1 MWHDLLSVQV
11 PIAEKVLRTVGVY
24 ALIVILFRLSGKR
37 GLANLNTFDFVVIF
51 LLSNVVQ
58 NAVIGNDNSL
68 LGGAI
73 GATTL
78 VAVTDFGVSGS
89 GFVSG
94 WVTRSVRAGTP
105 EACGIRT
112 GAGCP
117 PSSVGAG
124 KRYGCGPLTSSMR
137 AWKSRASPG
146 SYG

>member
-78 VAVTDFGVSGS
+78 VAVNAALNRWLAVNE
-89 GFVSG
+89 
-94 WVTRSVRAGTP
+94 RAVRLVEGKPTTII
-105 EACGIRT
+105 EDGRLLT
-112 GAGCP
+112 GALRP
-117 PSSVGAG
+117 GAAPH
-124 KRYGCGPLTSSMR
+124 R
-137 AWKSRASPG
+137 SRARGASAERRRHQHGRRGAP
-146 SYG
+146 